1 MAGNFG
7 CHWLCQ
13 FIRTTASLTVHWP
26 SQWHLSSAKLKNK
39 GMCQVMEDRPLTVVQ
54 LLPALDS
61 GGVERGTLE
70 VAAELVRRGHRS
82 IVISA
87 GGRLVERLE
96 TEGSEHIAWTIGG
109 KSPWTFRYVS
119 QLRRLIAEDKVDILH
134 ARSRVPAWVA
144 WMAWK
149 SLPNRVKPRFVTTVH
164 GLYRV
169 GKYSSI
175 MASGDAVIAVSGA
188 VRDYVIKNFPHTD
201 PARLRVIP
209 RGRDASEFPHG
220 HHPDDAWLEAWY
232 RDYPQTQGKIL
243 LTLPGRLT
251 RLKGHEDFINLIAEI
266 RATGVDAHGLIVGEV
281 DPRRQAYSDELRS
294 LVEHDG
300 LNEHI
305 TFTGHRRDIREVFS
319 LSAVVFSLSI
329 QPESFGRTTLEA
341 LSIGIPV
348 VGYNH
353 GGVGEILRD
362 VFPQGATTLGNRIE
376 LRDRVISLLQEG
388 PFVVPPHDGYRLD
401 QMLEAEIELYRELAA

>member
-1 MAGNFG
+1 
-7 CHWLCQ
+7 
-13 FIRTTASLTVHWP
+13 
-26 SQWHLSSAKLKNK
+26 
-39 GMCQVMEDRPLTVVQ
+39 MEDRRLTVVQ
-54 LLPALDS
+54 LLPALES

-87 GGRLVERLE
+87 GGRLVDRLE
-96 TEGSEHIAWTIGG
+96 AEGSEHIAWTIGG
-109 KSPWTFRYVS
+109 KSPWTFRYVT
-119 QLRRLIAEDKVDILH
+119 QLRTLIAEEGVDILH

-149 SLPNRVKPRFVTTVH
+149 TLPNQYKPRFVTTVH

-175 MASGDAVIAVSGA
+175 MTSGDAVIAVSGS
-188 VRDYVIKNFPHTD
+188 VRDYVLKNFPHTD
-201 PARLRVIP
+201 PGRLKVIP
-209 RGRDASEFPHG
+209 RGRDSGEFPHG
-220 HHPDDAWLEAWY
+220 HHPADAWLEAWY
-232 RDYPQTQGKIL
+232 REFPQTQGKIL

-251 RLKGHEDFINLIAEI
+251 RLKGHEDFINLIRET
-266 RATGVDAHGLIVGEV
+266 RETGVDAHGLIVGDV
-281 DPRRQAYSDELRS
+281 DPRRTGYAEELRA
-294 LVEHDG
+294 LIEHDG
-300 LNEHI
+300 LAEHI

-319 LSAVVFSLSI
+319 LSAIVFSLST

-348 VGYNH
+348 VGYDH

-362 VFPQGATTLGNRIE
+362 VFPQGATPLGNRLA
-376 LRDRVISLLQEG
+376 LRDRVKTLLEEG

-401 QMLEAEIELYRELAA
+401 QMLEAEISLYQELAA

>member
-1 MAGNFG
+1 
-7 CHWLCQ
+7 
-13 FIRTTASLTVHWP
+13 
-26 SQWHLSSAKLKNK
+26 
-39 GMCQVMEDRPLTVVQ
+39 MEDRRLTVVQ
-54 LLPALDS
+54 LLPALES

-96 TEGSEHIAWTIGG
+96 AEGSEHIAWSIGG
-109 KSPWTFRYVS
+109 KSPWTFRYVA
-119 QLRRLIAEDKVDILH
+119 QLRSLIAEEQVDILH
-134 ARSRVPAWVA
+134 ARSRVPAWVG

-149 SLPNRVKPRFVTTVH
+149 SLSNRVRPRFVTTVH

-175 MASGDAVIAVSGA
+175 MTSGDAVIAVSSS
-188 VRDYVIKNFPHTD
+188 VRDYVLKNFPHTD
-201 PARLRVIP
+201 PARLKVIP
-209 RGRDASEFPHG
+209 RGRNSSEFPHG

-232 RDYPQTQGKIL
+232 REFPQTQGKIL

-251 RLKGHEDFINLIAEI
+251 RLKGHEDFINLISEV

-281 DPRRQAYSDELRS
+281 DPRRTAYADELRA
-294 LVEHDG
+294 LVEHDE
-300 LNEHI
+300 LSEHV

-319 LSAVVFSLSI
+319 LSALVFSLST

-348 VGYNH
+348 VGYDH
-353 GGVGEILRD
+353 GGVGEILKD
-362 VFPQGATTLGNRIE
+362 VFPQGATPLGDRIA
-376 LRDRVISLLQEG
+376 LRDRVTMLLTDG

-401 QMLEAEIELYRELAA
+401 QMLDAEISLYHELAA

>member
-1 MAGNFG
+1 
-7 CHWLCQ
+7 
-13 FIRTTASLTVHWP
+13 
-26 SQWHLSSAKLKNK
+26 
-39 GMCQVMEDRPLTVVQ
+39 MEDRRLTVVQ
-54 LLPALDS
+54 LLPALES

-82 IVISA
+82 IVISN

-96 TEGSEHIAWTIGG
+96 AEGSEHIAWTIGG
-109 KSPWTFRYVS
+109 KTPWTFRYVS
-119 QLRRLIAEDKVDILH
+119 RLRSLIAEEKVDILH
-134 ARSRVPAWVA
+134 ARSRVPAWVG
-144 WMAWK
+144 WMALK
-149 SLPNRVKPRFVTTVH
+149 SLPNRLKPRFVTTVH

-175 MASGDAVIAVSGA
+175 MTSGDAVIAVSNS
-188 VRDYVIKNFPHTD
+188 VRDYILKNFPHTD

-209 RGRDASEFPHG
+209 RGRSTTEFPHG
-220 HHPDDAWLEAWY
+220 HHPDDAWLDAWY
-232 RDYPQTQGKIL
+232 AEFPQTRGKVL

-251 RLKGHEDFINLIAEI
+251 RLKGHEDFIQLIGEI
-266 RATGVDAHGLIVGEV
+266 RAAGVDAHGLIVGEE
-281 DPRRQAYSDELRS
+281 DPRRAAYASELQA

-300 LNEHI
+300 LLEHV

-319 LSAVVFSLSI
+319 LSAMVFSLST

-362 VFPQGATTLGNRIE
+362 VFPQGATPLGDRLA
-376 LRDRVISLLQEG
+376 LRSRVTTLLQEG
-388 PFVVPPHDGYRLD
+388 PFIVPPHDGYRQD
-401 QMLEAEIELYRELAA
+401 AMLEAELSLYSELTSGPLAKVA